1 VELISFDRDAR
12 GAGAQEGEHERGQG
26 PGARGQTEA
35 DSGQRTRH
43 VRSATDRGRHSSSV

>member
-35 DSGQRTRH
+35 DRESPCSMTL
-43 VRSATDRGRHSSSV
+43 S